1 MEWEWLLKLSRD
13 WYEKEMYCRHMCMC
27 MRGVQKVGSRTVT
40 SAVLG
45 SFRRDPKTRSEFFS
59 NINRG

>member
-1 MEWEWLLKLSRD
+1 MGWEWLLKLSRD
-13 WYEKEMYCRHMCMC
+13 WYEKGMNRRHMCMC